1 MAGSTDDHRAMLDQ
15 LGSKGFVVALITN
28 SIAALAMACT
38 LALSVTVGMNAG
50 LFIAFAGCRSK
61 AVTWAAEPGWAV
73 GPGAGEVPGGS
84 VRAAAGRPE
93 P

>member
-1 MAGSTDDHRAMLDQ
+1 MASLGVADHDVANLDSRVGAVQ
-15 LGSKGFVVALITN
+15 PASVGFRPV
-28 SIAALAMACT
+28 
-38 LALSVTVGMNAG
+38 
-50 LFIAFAGCRSK
+50 AGCRSK